1 MLTISDKI
9 KNMSLDGRVERTGH
23 RIGERVTPRVRKA
36 QKIGGGIAQTA
47 GAKSRHKLGEW
58 GGKLAEKSKDLGG
71 QALNAIAPLSSIEY
85 DSYMAHIAAGHD
97 DSIPFNPRQM
107 SAVIDTYGIHHGVE
121 DGRFR
126 VLSPNDKEE
135 LSFHVSREKDGAFR
149 VTCEGVFPYKG

>member
-9 KNMSLDGRVERTGH
+9 KNMSMDTRAEMVGH
-23 RIGERVTPRVRKA
+23 RIGEHVAPRVRKA
-36 QKIGGGIAQTA
+36 QKIGGYMAQTA

-58 GGKLAEKSKDLGG
+58 GGKLVEKSIDLGG
-71 QALNAIAPLSSIEY
+71 QALNAIAPLSTIEY
-85 DSYMAHIAAGHD
+85 DSYMAHIAAGLD
-97 DSIPFNPRQM
+97 DSIPFNPRHM
-107 SAVIDTYGIHHGVE
+107 SALIDAYGIHHGVE

-126 VLSPNDKEE
+126 AISSNGTEE